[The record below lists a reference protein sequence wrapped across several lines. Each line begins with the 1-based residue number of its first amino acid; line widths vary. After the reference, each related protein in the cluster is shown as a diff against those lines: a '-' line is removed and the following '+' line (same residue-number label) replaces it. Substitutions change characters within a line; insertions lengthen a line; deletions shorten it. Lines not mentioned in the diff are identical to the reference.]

1 MFTLDMLEV
10 LLPLASFSAAREH
23 SMLAFPWPMASPCP
37 LSLPLFP
44 SAHPLAKC
52 CGKLCVFFHVFI
64 SRLSFWLVF
73 FYFLLFFVCFF
84 VCFSP
89 ISLPVY
95 LHSRSFLPSLPC
107 ARLDFGFGFS
117 SSISISISL
126 GSAAAQL
133 QLAPLTWPTLPTSA
147 LAAVS
152 CFLFYLHLFI
162 ND

>member
-64 SRLSFWLVF
+64 SRLSFWFFFFLFFAVFCVF
-73 FYFLLFFVCFF
+73 FCVFLAHFTACLFAQSFVLAVSSLCPARLWLWLQQQHQHQLGLSCCSASAGSTYLAHSAHVCVGRRVVCFILFAF
-84 VCFSP
+84 V
-89 ISLPVY
+89 Y
-95 LHSRSFLPSLPC
+95 K
-107 ARLDFGFGFS
+107 
-117 SSISISISL
+117 
-126 GSAAAQL
+126 
-133 QLAPLTWPTLPTSA
+133 
-147 LAAVS
+147 
-152 CFLFYLHLFI
+152 
-162 ND
+162 

>member
-1 MFTLDMLEV
+1 MPASLQLESIPCLHFHGPWPPHV
-10 LLPLASFSAAREH
+10 PSLSPSSPLLTHSPSAVENCVSFSMF
-23 SMLAFPWPMASPCP
+23 SFL
-37 LSLPLFP
+37 
-44 SAHPLAKC
+44 
-52 CGKLCVFFHVFI
+52 VFRF
-64 SRLSFWLVF
+64 SF

-107 ARLDFGFGFS
+107 ARLDFGFS

-152 CFLFYLHLFI
+152 CVLFYLHLFV